1 MTDAPT
7 LFNAA
12 RCLVCFGELS
22 LDQAIELSLLQQ
34 ISAMATTDPQTLLTS
49 GHCFA
54 CYGAS
59 TFEILKL
66 ALLAQISTTHNPS
79 NDVTPQGLL
88 SQGQCLECYGMVSIP
103 RLMELVLLAQI
114 AT

>member
-1 MTDAPT
+1 
-7 LFNAA
+7 L
-12 RCLVCFGELS
+12 ELS
-22 LDQAIELSLLQQ
+22 LWQRINV
-34 ISAMATTDPQTLLTS
+34 MATDPQSLMTQ
-49 GHCFA
+49 GRCYA

-66 ALLAQISTTHNPS
+66 SLLAQISLTHNPE

-88 SQGQCLECYGMVSIP
+88 AQGACLECYGMVTTP
-103 RLMELVLLAQI
+103 KLMELVLLNQI

>member
-1 MTDAPT
+1 
-7 LFNAA
+7 
-12 RCLVCFGELS
+12 
-22 LDQAIELSLLQQ
+22 
-34 ISAMATTDPQTLLTS
+34 MATDTQSLMS
-49 GHCFA
+49 AGHCYV

-66 ALLAQISTTHNPS
+66 SLLAQISVTHNPA

-88 SQGQCLECYGMVSIP
+88 AQGECLECYGMASIP
-103 RLMELVLLAQI
+103 KLMELVLLNQI